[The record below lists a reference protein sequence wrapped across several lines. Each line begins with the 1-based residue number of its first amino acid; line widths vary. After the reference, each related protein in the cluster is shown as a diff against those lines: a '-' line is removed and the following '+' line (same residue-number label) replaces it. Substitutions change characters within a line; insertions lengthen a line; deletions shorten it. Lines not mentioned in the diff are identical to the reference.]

1 MLARFICKRWLPFRT
16 PMKTLTT
23 ILIFVCTCAIGQRAE
38 SVDTHPVSVNGD
50 NYKGTIFPE
59 NYELPILDDTD
70 KGRFTPTKAEVR
82 IFEKE
87 LKPRI
92 KTINRKSPN
101 QGKNYGPVIH
111 KKLRKYTRQYAGF
124 INEKGQRILHVSFNW
139 KRTDQ
144 VANEVFILALDA
156 GSYHWTIRYNLDTDE
171 FYHFMVNGIAG
182 HQNGSQHSVYCM
194 AWCVVDRSY
203 YL

>member
-1 MLARFICKRWLPFRT
+1 MFGSGLTFRYAAFSSLPYTGHALYTGRWLPFRT

-82 IFEKE
+82 IFEK
-87 LKPRI
+87 RI
-92 KTINRKSPN
+92 ET
-101 QGKNYGPVIH
+101 KN
-111 KKLRKYTRQYAGF
+111 
-124 INEKGQRILHVSFNW
+124 
-139 KRTDQ
+139 
-144 VANEVFILALDA
+144 
-156 GSYHWTIRYNLDTDE
+156 
-171 FYHFMVNGIAG
+171 
-182 HQNGSQHSVYCM
+182 
-194 AWCVVDRSY
+194 
-203 YL
+203 